1 MVLEK
6 VRTVMFDN
14 VKELVA
20 GRMKELCNKR
30 DIWII
35 SSVPYS
41 PSSKGVTTN
50 GTWAMLHGSGL
61 PPRFWAKAMGTLM
74 YMRNRTPTATNT
86 PYELVY
92 RINLDVEHIR
102 TFGCVAKAG
111 EGGEVKCTNR
121 IWEMGQP
128 NGERHQQKRQN
139 GDIR

>member
-1 MVLEK
+1 MALEK

-20 GRMKELCNKR
+20 GRMKELCNKC
-30 DIWII
+30 DIRII

-50 GTWAMLHGSGL
+50 GTWARSHGSGL
-61 PPRFWAKAMGTLM
+61 PPRFWAKAMGTFM

-92 RINLDVEHIR
+92 RINPDVEHIH
-102 TFGCVAKAG
+102 TFGCVVKAG
-111 EGGEVKCTNR
+111 EGGEVKCTDR
-121 IWEMGQP
+121 IREMGQP
-128 NGERHQQKRQN
+128 NGERH
-139 GDIR
+139 